1 MRFSEIMRTFA
12 RQKQEYAVMN
22 YEELLESRNGS
33 AMQKEEMPFGLL
45 YKKMVDGKYVNVI
58 DLREDLLDSLVFSD
72 ALTTESEQN
81 KQLRN
86 NHQLHFEL
94 ALDSAG
100 LYGVKVEQGGFHT
113 FQRLLDDN
121 PAIVAGK
128 DFITNTI
135 KDLLDLTSY
144 LHDQGIFHICYAPNN
159 VLARKNDNMAVL
171 LFHGSSYQA
180 VNDQQTLYGDAAL
193 PFIAP
198 EVISEGIFDARADI
212 YSIGKFM
219 EYLYQQSEVPL
230 ELKGVIKKAIDP
242 DPDKRYQ
249 SPEDMKRAISSRQN
263 ARRSVISLVAAL
275 LIAAIGFGVYVSM
288 VPEPE
293 DIEFVKPA
301 KEAVE
306 DDYLDDGFDATTEL
320 GIDGSDSL
328 ASRVD
333 EKKLREYQAKAEQIF
348 RKRFTRQAEGI
359 LSKIYNDD
367 RMGAA
372 AKNFAAGNQ
381 ATMEE
386 LVRAQKKLG
395 NDAGLKDSRSQ
406 LIASQIIEQVTN
418 KLKSQMAER
427 EKQKQE
433 E

>member
-1 MRFSEIMRTFA
+1 
-12 RQKQEYAVMN
+12 
-22 YEELLESRNGS
+22 
-33 AMQKEEMPFGLL
+33 
-45 YKKMVDGKYVNVI
+45 
-58 DLREDLLDSLVFSD
+58 
-72 ALTTESEQN
+72 
-81 KQLRN
+81 
-86 NHQLHFEL
+86 
-94 ALDSAG
+94 
-100 LYGVKVEQGGFHT
+100 
-113 FQRLLDDN
+113 
-121 PAIVAGK
+121 
-128 DFITNTI
+128 
-135 KDLLDLTSY
+135 
-144 LHDQGIFHICYAPNN
+144 
-159 VLARKNDNMAVL
+159 
-171 LFHGSSYQA
+171 
-180 VNDQQTLYGDAAL
+180 
-193 PFIAP
+193 
-198 EVISEGIFDARADI
+198 
-212 YSIGKFM
+212 
-219 EYLYQQSEVPL
+219 
-230 ELKGVIKKAIDP
+230 
-242 DPDKRYQ
+242 
-249 SPEDMKRAISSRQN
+249 
-263 ARRSVISLVAAL
+263 VAAL
-275 LIAAIGFGVYVSM
+275 LIAAIGFGVYISM

-293 DIEFVKPA
+293 NIEFVKPA
-301 KEAVE
+301 KETVE

>member
-1 MRFSEIMRTFA
+1 MA
-12 RQKQEYAVMN
+12 KQPLPFGWMHKK
-22 YEELLESRNGS
+22 LLE
-33 AMQKEEMPFGLL
+33 
-45 YKKMVDGKYVNVI
+45 GKYVNVV
-58 DLREDLLDSLVFSD
+58 DLRDDLRDSLVFTD
-72 ALTTESEQN
+72 ALVTEAEQN
-81 KQLRN
+81 KTLTDSRQI
-86 NHQLHFEL
+86 HFTTL
-94 ALDSAG
+94 NDSAG
-100 LYGVKVEQGGFHT
+100 LYGVAVEGHFRTYAQ
-113 FQRLLDDN
+113 LLAEQ
-121 PAIVAGK
+121 PAIVAQK
-128 DFITNTI
+128 NFINNTI
-135 KDLLDLTSY
+135 KGLLQLTAF
-144 LHDQGIFHICYAPNN
+144 LHEKGIYHVCYAPNN
-159 VLARKNDNMAVL
+159 VFSRKGDNEVML
-171 LFHGSSYQA
+171 LFHGSAYKA
-180 VNDQQTLYGDAAL
+180 MNDQNELYGDSAA
-193 PFIAP
+193 FVAP
-198 EVISEGIFDARADI
+198 EVLEEGIIDERSDI

-275 LIAAIGFGVYVSM
+275 LIAAIGFGVYISM

-320 GIDGSDSL
+320 GVDGSDSL

>member
-1 MRFSEIMRTFA
+1 
-12 RQKQEYAVMN
+12 
-22 YEELLESRNGS
+22 
-33 AMQKEEMPFGLL
+33 MPFGLL
-45 YKKMVDGKYVNVI
+45 YKKMIDGKYVNVI
-58 DLREDLLDSLVFSD
+58 DLRDDLLDSLVFSD
-72 ALTTESEQN
+72 ALATESEQN
-81 KQLRN
+81 KQLKH
-86 NHQLHFEL
+86 NHQLHYEL
-94 ALDSAG
+94 AMDSAR

-113 FQRLLDDN
+113 FARLLDDN

-135 KDLLDLTSY
+135 KDLLDLTSF
-144 LHDQGIFHICYAPNN
+144 LHDKGILHICYAPNN

-180 VNDQQTLYGDAAL
+180 VNDQQTLYGEAAV

-198 EVISEGIFDARADI
+198 EVLAEGVYDARADI

-249 SPEDMKRAISSRQN
+249 SPEEMKRAITSRQN

-275 LIAAIGFGVYVSM
+275 LIGAIGFGAYVSM
-288 VPEPE
+288 IPEPE
-293 DIEFVKPA
+293 DIEFVRPA
-301 KEAVE
+301 PQTAD
-306 DDYLDDGFDATTEL
+306 DDYLDDGFNPTTEL
-320 GIDGSDSL
+320 GVGDGDSS

-348 RKRFTRQAEGI
+348 RKRFTRKAEGI

-381 ATMEE
+381 STMEE
-386 LVRAQKKLG
+386 LVKAQVQYG
-395 NDAGLKDSRSQ
+395 NDAGLKESRSQ

-418 KLKSQMAER
+418 KLKSQMAEK